1 MASLGEDLLGIVNKL
16 QDLVFNTIGN
26 DSLDLPQIVVVG
38 SQSSGKS
45 SVLENIVGRDFLPR
59 GSGIVTRRP
68 LILQLINVPSER
80 DDIPAGDEVH
90 IPHTSASVAGQGEWA
105 EFHHIPGRRFLDF
118 GEVKREIENET
129 ARIAGNNK
137 GINRQPINLKI
148 YSPHV
153 LSLTLVDLPGLTKV
167 PIGDQPS
174 DIEKQI
180 RNLISEYIAKPNSII
195 LAVSPANVDIVNSEA
210 LKLARH
216 VDPVGRRTIGVLT
229 KLDLMDHGTNALDIL
244 SGRVYPLKLGFI
256 GVVNRSQQDIQG
268 NKSLAEALRSEQE
281 FFRHHPAYR
290 NMAHR
295 CGTQFL
301 AKSLNSTLMQHIRE
315 RLPDIKARLNTLMG
329 QTQQEL
335 ASYGDMHFSGTEHR
349 GSLILQLM
357 TRFASSFISSIDG
370 TSSEISTKELCGGA
384 RIYYIFN
391 SVFGNSLEMIDPTTN
406 LSALDIRTAIR
417 NSTGPRP
424 SLFVPEL
431 AFDLL
436 VKPQIKLL
444 DIPSQRCVELVYEEL
459 IKICHTCGST
469 ELSRFPRLQAKLI
482 EVVSDLLR
490 ERLGPCSQYVESLIA
505 IQRAY
510 INTNHPNFLGAAA
523 AMGSVISSK
532 QEKEKKTAAA
542 EERRKRERRRMKE
555 IGGINGAETPED
567 DEEAEEKPT
576 TGLPTKQI
584 NHAAKGQRSLSPAF
598 GRMENGR
605 SNIAAT
611 LNGAHSGSPPRFGSG
626 AAGTK
631 DSFLNYFFGKE
642 GGLPG
647 GSGTGTAAAASGIGN
662 RHVNQSNEPSFSQ
675 SIRHGDNRA
684 VERSIQ
690 AQHADSDLYDS
701 GRTGRGVYEGYNS
714 PFPNNEEPALTER
727 EAMETELIRR
737 LISSYFNIVRETIA
751 DQVPKAV
758 MHLLVNH
765 SKDVVQNRLV
775 SELYREDLFQDLLYE
790 DDGIKAER
798 EKCERLLSTYREAA
812 KIVGEVG
819 TGGL

>member
-1 MASLGEDLLGIVNKL
+1 M
-16 QDLVFNTIGN
+16 
-26 DSLDLPQIVVVG
+26 G

-68 LILQLINVPSER
+68 LVLQLINIPSER
-80 DDIPAGDEVH
+80 EDRPLDDEVH
-90 IPHTSASVAGQGEWA
+90 VPHTAESVAGQREWA
-105 EFHHIPGRRFLDF
+105 EFHHRPGHRYTDF
-118 GEVKREIENET
+118 ADVKKEIEDET

-174 DIEKQI
+174 DIEKQT
-180 RNLISEYIAKPNSII
+180 RTLISEYIAKPNSLI

-210 LKLARH
+210 LKLARY
-216 VDPVGRRTIGVLT
+216 VDPTGKRTIGVLT

-268 NKSLAEALRSEQE
+268 NKLLAAALQAEAE
-281 FFRHHPAYR
+281 FFKHHPAYR
-290 NMAHR
+290 NMANR

-301 AKSLNSTLMQHIRE
+301 AKTLNTTLMAHIRD

-335 ASYGDMHFSGTEHR
+335 ASYGNMQFDGKEHR

-370 TSSEISTKELCGGA
+370 TSSEISTQELCGGA

-391 SVFGNSLEMIDPTTN
+391 SVFGSSLDLIDPTVN
-406 LSALDIRTAIR
+406 LSVFDIRTAIR

-444 DIPSQRCVELVYEEL
+444 DGPAQRCVELVYEEL
-459 IKICHTCGST
+459 IKICHTCGSV

-490 ERLGPCSQYVESLIA
+490 ERLGPSSQYVESLIA

-523 AMGSVISSK
+523 AMSSVIQDK
-532 QEKEKKTAAA
+532 QDKEKKAAAA
-542 EERRKRERRRMKE
+542 EEKRKRDRRRMKE
-555 IGGINGAETPED
+555 LGASNGAETPEEE
-567 DEEAEEKPT
+567 DERAE
-576 TGLPTKQI
+576 QS
-584 NHAAKGQRSLSPAF
+584 KGQPQLPHRIQLAKQSRSMSPALTN
-598 GRMENGR
+598 GLNGR
-605 SNIAAT
+605 SN
-611 LNGAHSGSPPRFGSG
+611 SPPRFGAVTQSS
-626 AAGTK
+626 K

-642 GGLPG
+642 GGLPAP
-647 GSGTGTAAAASGIGN
+647 SAAATNHSQAPGTTGS
-662 RHVNQSNEPSFSQ
+662 RHVSQNIEPTFTQ
-675 SIRHGDNRA
+675 SIRRGENRA
-684 VERSIQ
+684 GLS
-690 AQHADSDLYDS
+690 
-701 GRTGRGVYEGYNS
+701 TGHHRRLSNQ
-714 PFPNNEEPALTER
+714 EEPDLQEKL
-727 EAMETELIRR
+727 ELN
-737 LISSYFNIVRETIA
+737 LQVGVIA
-751 DQVPKAV
+751 A
-758 MHLLVNH
+758 LLVTINRELA
-765 SKDVVQNRLV
+765 DVIPESNPVPSSR
-775 SELYREDLFQDLLYE
+775 SY
-790 DDGIKAER
+790 
-798 EKCERLLSTYREAA
+798 
-812 KIVGEVG
+812 
-819 TGGL
+819 